1 MPVVK
6 KPGSYGGVCPITGKS
21 GEHDHV
27 SYTDVCDAHRR
38 IQAAGAHRTPVL
50 ASSQIDALAST
61 PSHALRLHFKCEN
74 FQKVGAFKYR
84 GASNALLR
92 LTDAEA
98 QAGVVT
104 HSSGTFHHSSRPVW
118 APIPTRYILSAT

>member
-38 IQAAGAHRTPVL
+38 IQAAGAHRTPGAARPGTAKLRSLHWENDPTPPSGAVQ
-50 ASSQIDALAST
+50 AVYKIQDA
-61 PSHALRLHFKCEN
+61 
-74 FQKVGAFKYR
+74 
-84 GASNALLR
+84 
-92 LTDAEA
+92 
-98 QAGVVT
+98 
-104 HSSGTFHHSSRPVW
+104 
-118 APIPTRYILSAT
+118 